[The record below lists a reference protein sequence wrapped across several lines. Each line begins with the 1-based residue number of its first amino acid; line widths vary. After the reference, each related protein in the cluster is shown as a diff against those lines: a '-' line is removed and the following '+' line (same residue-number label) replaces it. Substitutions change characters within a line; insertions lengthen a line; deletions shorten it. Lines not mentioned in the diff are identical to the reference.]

1 MNPRRKQGINQ
12 LIEKYKEEWS
22 KADVAA
28 KSAKLNGKH
37 STSRIEQ
44 GKRFAYTQMINDL
57 VLINQ
62 P

>member
-1 MNPRRKQGINQ
+1 MNINK

-22 KADVAA
+22 KADTAA

-44 GKRFAYTQMINDL
+44 GKRYAYAQIINDL
-57 VLINQ
+57 VEIRSNILK
-62 P
+62 